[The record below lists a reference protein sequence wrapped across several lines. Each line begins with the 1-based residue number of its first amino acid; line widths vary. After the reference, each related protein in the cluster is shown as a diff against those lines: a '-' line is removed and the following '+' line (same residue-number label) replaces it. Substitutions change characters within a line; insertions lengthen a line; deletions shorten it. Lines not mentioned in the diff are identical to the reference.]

1 MTNKVDYDAVVVGA
15 GFAGLPLIHHLK
27 KTGISVK
34 VLDKASEIGG
44 TWTWNRYP
52 GAATDS
58 EGYYYCLTF
67 SKEILQE
74 WTWSERY
81 PGWEETN
88 RYLNFVADKCD
99 MWPHIQLNTEVKS
112 AEFIK
117 DDGLWCVKT
126 GTGEETICK
135 YFISAMGM
143 ISQPVIPKYNG
154 MSNYKGPCFHSSRWP
169 QEGLEY
175 EGKKVGIV
183 GCGASTVQMLPIMA
197 QTAESVTVFQRTPN
211 FVLPAM
217 QKPMT
222 PEWEKDIKDNYEEII
237 NKVCELINDISDNF
251 DDFSVG
257 IGMPGSLHPETGL
270 VQVSNTKALEG
281 QNVKND
287 LEKKL
292 GYEVKIANDADC
304 LAVSESIDGSGM
316 NYDSVFAVIMGT
328 GVGAG
333 YTFRNQ
339 LVVGPNKLTGE
350 WGQNPIPGPMDDY
363 EKSVKRHCGRV
374 GAIEVFLS
382 GPGLENFYS
391 FITNE
396 SKTSKEI
403 VELFRNGDKV
413 SKQIMDK
420 YFERTARSFSSIVNI
435 LDPDVIVCGG
445 GMSEIEELY
454 EEVPKRIIPYIASN
468 FFNTPIVKSKHGSSS
483 GVRGAALLWD

>member
-1 MTNKVDYDAVVVGA
+1 M
-15 GFAGLPLIHHLK
+15 
-27 KTGISVK
+27 
-34 VLDKASEIGG
+34 
-44 TWTWNRYP
+44 
-52 GAATDS
+52 
-58 EGYYYCLTF
+58 
-67 SKEILQE
+67 
-74 WTWSERY
+74 
-81 PGWEETN
+81 
-88 RYLNFVADKCD
+88 
-99 MWPHIQLNTEVKS
+99 
-112 AEFIK
+112 
-117 DDGLWCVKT
+117 
-126 GTGEETICK
+126 
-135 YFISAMGM
+135 
-143 ISQPVIPKYNG
+143 
-154 MSNYKGPCFHSSRWP
+154 
-169 QEGLEY
+169 
-175 EGKKVGIV
+175 KVGIDWGGTKIEGIV
-183 GCGASTVQMLPIMA
+183 LEPSTGKELLRKRVDAP
-197 QTAESVTVFQRTPN
+197 
-211 FVLPAM
+211 
-217 QKPMT
+217 
-222 PEWEKDIKDNYEEII
+222 KDNYVEII

-287 LEKKL
+287 LEKEL

-396 SKTSKEI
+396 SKTSKDI

-445 GMSEIEELY
+445 GMSEIDELY
-454 EEVPKRIIPYIASN
+454 DEIPKRIIPYIASN
-468 FFNTPIVKSKHGSSS
+468 FFNTPIVKSKHGSAS
-483 GVRGAALLWD
+483 GVRGAAFLWD

>member
-1 MTNKVDYDAVVVGA
+1 M
-15 GFAGLPLIHHLK
+15 
-27 KTGISVK
+27 
-34 VLDKASEIGG
+34 
-44 TWTWNRYP
+44 
-52 GAATDS
+52 
-58 EGYYYCLTF
+58 
-67 SKEILQE
+67 
-74 WTWSERY
+74 
-81 PGWEETN
+81 
-88 RYLNFVADKCD
+88 
-99 MWPHIQLNTEVKS
+99 
-112 AEFIK
+112 
-117 DDGLWCVKT
+117 
-126 GTGEETICK
+126 
-135 YFISAMGM
+135 
-143 ISQPVIPKYNG
+143 
-154 MSNYKGPCFHSSRWP
+154 
-169 QEGLEY
+169 
-175 EGKKVGIV
+175 KVGIDWGGTKIEGIV
-183 GCGASTVQMLPIMA
+183 LEPSTGKELLRKRVDAP
-197 QTAESVTVFQRTPN
+197 
-211 FVLPAM
+211 
-217 QKPMT
+217 
-222 PEWEKDIKDNYEEII
+222 KDNYVEII

-251 DDFSVG
+251 DNFSVG

-396 SKTSKEI
+396 RKTSKDI

-454 EEVPKRIIPYIASN
+454 DEVPKRIIPYIASN

>member
-1 MTNKVDYDAVVVGA
+1 M
-15 GFAGLPLIHHLK
+15 
-27 KTGISVK
+27 
-34 VLDKASEIGG
+34 
-44 TWTWNRYP
+44 
-52 GAATDS
+52 
-58 EGYYYCLTF
+58 
-67 SKEILQE
+67 
-74 WTWSERY
+74 
-81 PGWEETN
+81 
-88 RYLNFVADKCD
+88 
-99 MWPHIQLNTEVKS
+99 
-112 AEFIK
+112 
-117 DDGLWCVKT
+117 
-126 GTGEETICK
+126 
-135 YFISAMGM
+135 
-143 ISQPVIPKYNG
+143 
-154 MSNYKGPCFHSSRWP
+154 
-169 QEGLEY
+169 
-175 EGKKVGIV
+175 KVGIDWGGTKIEGIV
-183 GCGASTVQMLPIMA
+183 LEPSTGKELLRKRVDAP
-197 QTAESVTVFQRTPN
+197 
-211 FVLPAM
+211 
-217 QKPMT
+217 
-222 PEWEKDIKDNYEEII
+222 KDNYEEII

-396 SKTSKEI
+396 RKTSKEI

-420 YFERTARSFSSIVNI
+420 YFERTARSFSSVVNI

-445 GMSEIEELY
+445 GMSEIEEIY

-468 FFNTPIVKSKHGSSS
+468 FFKTPIVKSKHGSSS

>member
-1 MTNKVDYDAVVVGA
+1 M
-15 GFAGLPLIHHLK
+15 
-27 KTGISVK
+27 
-34 VLDKASEIGG
+34 
-44 TWTWNRYP
+44 
-52 GAATDS
+52 
-58 EGYYYCLTF
+58 
-67 SKEILQE
+67 
-74 WTWSERY
+74 
-81 PGWEETN
+81 
-88 RYLNFVADKCD
+88 
-99 MWPHIQLNTEVKS
+99 
-112 AEFIK
+112 
-117 DDGLWCVKT
+117 
-126 GTGEETICK
+126 
-135 YFISAMGM
+135 
-143 ISQPVIPKYNG
+143 
-154 MSNYKGPCFHSSRWP
+154 
-169 QEGLEY
+169 
-175 EGKKVGIV
+175 KVGIDWGGTKIEGIV
-183 GCGASTVQMLPIMA
+183 LEPSTGKELLRKRVDSP
-197 QTAESVTVFQRTPN
+197 
-211 FVLPAM
+211 
-217 QKPMT
+217 
-222 PEWEKDIKDNYEEII
+222 KDNYVEII

-251 DDFSVG
+251 DNFSVG

-333 YTFRNQ
+333 YTFKNQ

-391 FITNE
+391 FVTNE
-396 SKTSKEI
+396 NKTSKEI
-403 VELFRNGDKV
+403 VELFKSGDKT
-413 SKQIMDK
+413 SNKIMDI

-445 GMSEIEELY
+445 GMSEIDELY
-454 EEVPKRIIPYIASN
+454 KEVPKRIIPYIASN
-468 FFNTPIVKSKHGSSS
+468 FFNTPILKSKHGS
-483 GVRGAALLWD
+483 